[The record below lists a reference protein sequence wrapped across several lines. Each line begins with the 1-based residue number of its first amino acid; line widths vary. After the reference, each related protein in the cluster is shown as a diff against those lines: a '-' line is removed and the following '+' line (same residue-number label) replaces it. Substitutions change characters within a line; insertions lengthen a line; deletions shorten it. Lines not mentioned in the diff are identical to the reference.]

1 MRPAAPCNRRG
12 TGQNGVVIPGSAPT
26 KGRLLLATPP
36 LEDPNFDRTVI
47 YVLEHHDEGALG
59 LVLNR
64 PSPEELGEPLDAWA
78 DLQSDPSLVFVG
90 GPGRARRPDRPRPRR
105 REPLD
110 ERRRAPRPAQRRP
123 RLGRPRRRPDD
134 VLPSIS
140 ALRVFRGY
148 SGWGPG
154 QLEGEIEAG
163 AWLVLD
169 PDPNDV
175 FTPSPTSCGAPC
187 CAASPAAWPGS
198 PTPPTTS
205 PPTDAPTSAARSA
218 ALGGAVGLVDG
229 SSPLEDRR
237 STRSATALSARRR
250 WPPS

>member
-1 MRPAAPCNRRG
+1 
-12 TGQNGVVIPGSAPT
+12 VIPGTGPT

-64 PSPEELGEPLDAWA
+64 PSPEQLDEPLDAWA
-78 DLQSDPSLVFVG
+78 GLQTNPSLVFVG
-90 GPGRARRPDRPRPRR
+90 GPVDPDALIALARTA
-105 REPLD
+105 EPLAEPD
-110 ERRRAPRPAQRRP
+110 EHLAPLSGDIASADLAADPSTVPA
-123 RLGRPRRRPDD
+123 
-134 VLPSIS
+134 IS

-169 PDPNDV
+169 PE
-175 FTPSPTSCGAPC
+175 
-187 CAASPAAWPGS
+187 
-198 PTPPTTS
+198 
-205 PPTDAPTSAARSA
+205 PTDLFTTDPDELWRAVLRRQPGRLSWLADAP
-218 ALGGAVGLVDG
+218 DD
-229 SSPLEDRR
+229 LE
-237 STRSATALSARRR
+237 AN
-250 WPPS
+250 

>member
-1 MRPAAPCNRRG
+1 MMGN
-12 TGQNGVVIPGSAPT
+12 VIPGSPPT

-59 LVLNR
+59 VVLNR

-78 DLQSDPSLVFVG
+78 GLQSDPSLVFVG
-90 GPGRARRPDRPRPRR
+90 GPVEPDALIALARTLQ
-105 REPLD
+105 PLD
-110 ERRRAPRPAQRRP
+110 EADEHLAPLSGDLASADLAADP
-123 RLGRPRRRPDD
+123 LD
-134 VLPSIS
+134 VIPSIS

-169 PDPNDV
+169 PDPTDV
-175 FTPSPTSCGAPC
+175 FTADPDELWRSVLRRQPGRLAWLAGAPDDL
-187 CAASPAAWPGS
+187 AAN
-198 PTPPTTS
+198 
-205 PPTDAPTSAARSA
+205 
-218 ALGGAVGLVDG
+218 
-229 SSPLEDRR
+229 
-237 STRSATALSARRR
+237 
-250 WPPS
+250 

>member
-1 MRPAAPCNRRG
+1 M
-12 TGQNGVVIPGSAPT
+12 VMVPGSPPT

-64 PSPEELGEPLDAWA
+64 PSPEQLGEPLDAWVE
-78 DLQSDPSLVFVG
+78 LQTEPSQVFSG
-90 GPGRARRPDRPRPRR
+90 GPVEPDALIALARTA
-105 REPLD
+105 EPLD
-110 ERRRAPRPAQRRP
+110 EPGEHLAPLSGNLASAD
-123 RLGRPRRRPDD
+123 LGADP
-134 VLPSIS
+134 LLMTGSIS

-169 PDPNDV
+169 PDPSDV
-175 FTPSPTSCGAPC
+175 FTPDPDDLWRTVLRRQ
-187 CAASPAAWPGS
+187 PGRLS
-198 PTPPTTS
+198 W
-205 PPTDAPTSAARSA
+205 
-218 ALGGAVGLVDG
+218 L
-229 SSPLEDRR
+229 
-237 STRSATALSARRR
+237 ATAPDDLESN
-250 WPPS
+250 